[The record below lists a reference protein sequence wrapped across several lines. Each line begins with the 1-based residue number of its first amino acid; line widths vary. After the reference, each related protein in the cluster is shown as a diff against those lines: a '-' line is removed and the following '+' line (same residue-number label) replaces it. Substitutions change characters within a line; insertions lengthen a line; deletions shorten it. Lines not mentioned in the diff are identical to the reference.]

1 MSTDSNDPIP
11 FGVVDYILFS
21 GMLAISVITAIYH
34 GFAKGGQHSTSR
46 YLLADRKMH
55 FLPVAMSIMVSYLS
69 PLAFM
74 GVPAEVFVHG
84 AGVSLQ
90 LIPALWYLP
99 LFAFIYVP
107 VFHDLALASAY
118 EYMELRFN
126 FALRITIAMIF
137 MFQSLFYIAACL
149 IGPALAIEA
158 VIDFE
163 FWKTLLI
170 TGILGTVY
178 TAIGGMKGVIW
189 TDVFQFFV
197 IVGTLLTVIIIGVS
211 KSSGIE
217 EVFRINYANGRLDV
231 FSFDLS
237 PTKRLSFLSN
247 LIGATASF
255 APNYLSQT
263 AVQRYMTIPSLKHS
277 QMSLL
282 INVPLLYLTYSTLYL
297 TGLVL
302 FAYYN
307 NDFTPLQMAIN
318 VTSPTDM
325 PGFPLSGDSDANYE
339 PNFKTADQIL
349 VYFVSSQLGQISGM
363 QGLFIAALFA
373 GTLSSVSSSL
383 NALTAVTLEDFIK
396 PFRKWKAKRSG
407 QMIYTNDRR
416 DTAVSKVLTCVYGLI
431 GIGLAFVSSRV
442 NSLLV
447 LATTILGVPGGP
459 IVAAFSLGM
468 LYRRANG
475 IGTLFGTV
483 LGFGFGLWISLGAFV
498 NQGSSEEVAAI
509 YRLSYIMYAAYAFSV
524 SIVTGIVVSEIINVC
539 FRKGYI
545 KSVDPLLL
553 ARCVRPSKYKDKDH
567 QVTNGNHIDYGKNE
581 SEADSKEL

>member
-1 MSTDSNDPIP
+1 MSTSSNDPVP
-11 FGVVDYILFS
+11 FGVADYILFS
-21 GMLAISVITAIYH
+21 GMLAISAITAIYQ

-55 FLPVAMSIMVSYLS
+55 FLPVAMSILVSFTSSLS
-69 PLAFM
+69 LM
-74 GVPAEVFVHG
+74 GTPAEIFVYG
-84 AGVSLQ
+84 AGISTQ
-90 LIPALWYLP
+90 LIATLWSLP
-99 LFAFIYVP
+99 VVTFIFVP
-107 VFHDLALASAY
+107 VFHDLALTSAY

-126 FALRITIAMIF
+126 FALRITVAMLF

-158 VIDFE
+158 VVDFE

-170 TGILGTVY
+170 TGILGTLY
-178 TAIGGMKGVIW
+178 TSLGGMKGVIW

-211 KSSGIE
+211 KTGGIE
-217 EVFRINYANGRLDV
+217 EVFRINDDNGRLNV

-237 PTKRLSFLSN
+237 PTTRLSFLSGV
-247 LIGATASF
+247 IGAAFSF
-255 APNYLSQT
+255 SPSYLSQT
-263 AVQRYMTIPSLKHS
+263 AVQRYLTIRSLKHS

-282 INVPLLYLTYSTLYL
+282 INVPLLYLTLGTIYL

-318 VTSPTDM
+318 VTSPTDV
-325 PGFPLSGDSDANYE
+325 PNFPLSRDSDANYE

-349 VYFVSSQLGQISGM
+349 VYFVSSQLGQISGI
-363 QGLFIAALFA
+363 QGLFVAALFA
-373 GTLSSVSSSL
+373 GALSSVSSSL

-396 PFRKWKAKRSG
+396 PFRKWRAQRSG
-407 QMIYTNDRR
+407 QIVYTNDRY

-431 GIGLAFVSSRV
+431 GIGLAFVASRLA
-442 NSLLV
+442 SLLV
-447 LATTILGVPGGP
+447 LGTAILGVPGAP
-459 IVAAFSLGM
+459 TLAAYSLGM

-475 IGTLFGTV
+475 IGTLIGTV

-498 NQGSSEEVAAI
+498 NQGSSEEVPAI
-509 YRLSYIMYAAYAFSV
+509 YRLSFMMYSAYGFAV
-524 SIVTGIVVSEIINVC
+524 TLVTGIVVSEIINIC

-553 ARCVRPSKYKDKDH
+553 ARCVRPSECEGKGH
-567 QVTNGNHIDYGKNE
+567 QMTNDSSTDYGKNE